1 MSKIKAPETDSI
13 SAKDVLKLF
22 ESEYS
27 QEVYDRKASEVM
39 KYITERSDGFFFYE
53 LADLTKMTV
62 IAVPTPGNPLGIHT
76 DRSRERLRP

>member
-1 MSKIKAPETDSI
+1 MSKVRAQDSDSI
-13 SAKDVLKLF
+13 SAKDVLKVF

-62 IAVPTPGNPLGIHT
+62 LLDNMV
-76 DRSRERLRP
+76 